1 MRKESRTI
9 HFEHLGKPYRI
20 ELEKENEGYPD
31 LCGVSLVSRARLFHE
46 DQRIGFCKFSTYRR
60 KKNEAYV
67 EIGEIFTSMDAFSAD
82 HAENFDRMLLAGDF
96 TFEILY
102 NDYAAIVADSIRI
115 DHPHRGSGLWKILY
129 AHTLKL
135 ATEKLRDTPEN
146 FYFEVFPLDYANH
159 PELRAD
165 HPNSKAKRKELETER
180 DKLARL
186 YAYEL
191 DASLIPDKKGKVIM
205 SASVDHVL
213 AFLDE
218 KPKRTSTIRMR

>member
-1 MRKESRTI
+1 MRKESKTI

-31 LCGVSLVSRARLFHE
+31 LCGVSLVSKARLFHE

-82 HAENFDRMLLAGDF
+82 HAENFDRLLLAGDF

-115 DHPHRGSGLWKILY
+115 NHPHRGGGLWKILY
-129 AHTLKL
+129 AHTLQL
-135 ATEKLRDTPEN
+135 ATEKLRDTPDN
-146 FYFEVFPLDYANH
+146 FYFEVYPLDYANH
-159 PELRAD
+159 PELREG
-165 HPNSKAKRKELETER
+165 HPNFKAKRKELEAER

-191 DASLIPDKKGKVIM
+191 DASLIRHNTGKVMM

-213 AFLDE
+213 AFLEE
-218 KPKRTSTIRMR
+218 KPRRTSTIRMR